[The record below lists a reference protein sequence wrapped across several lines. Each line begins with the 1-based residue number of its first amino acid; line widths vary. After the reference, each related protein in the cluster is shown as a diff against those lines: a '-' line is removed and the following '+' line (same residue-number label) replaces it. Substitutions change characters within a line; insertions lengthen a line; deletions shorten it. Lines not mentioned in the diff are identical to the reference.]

1 MEIIYD
7 RRSGFDRRHRFLNG
21 LDRRMSPP
29 PPFASADELD
39 NALGIAAV
47 GEKKPTDDA
56 RSSAYWGELGE
67 EAPPIE

>member
-29 PPFASADELD
+29 PPMTSAADLD
-39 NALGIAAV
+39 TALGITEPAGRTA
-47 GEKKPTDDA
+47 PTDDTRTA
-56 RSSAYWGELGE
+56 AYWVPDDDK
-67 EAPPIE
+67 PPIE